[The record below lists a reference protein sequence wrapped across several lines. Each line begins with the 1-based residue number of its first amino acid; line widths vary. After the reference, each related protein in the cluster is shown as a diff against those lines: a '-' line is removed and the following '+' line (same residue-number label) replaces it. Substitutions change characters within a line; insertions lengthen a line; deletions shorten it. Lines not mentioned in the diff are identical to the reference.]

1 MPLFVTNV
9 QKNRHVH
16 SISLEILGKRSVS
29 APNRSPQ
36 HNLPISTMD
45 NLQLELR
52 KTHGRLGCFTRSI
65 VTNFLPNAGTG
76 MSKCNASAQ

>member
-9 QKNRHVH
+9 QKNKHVH
-16 SISLEILGKRSVS
+16 SMSLEILGKRSVS

-52 KTHGRLGCFTRSI
+52 KTNGRLGFT
-65 VTNFLPNAGTG
+65 
-76 MSKCNASAQ
+76 ASTVDTIL